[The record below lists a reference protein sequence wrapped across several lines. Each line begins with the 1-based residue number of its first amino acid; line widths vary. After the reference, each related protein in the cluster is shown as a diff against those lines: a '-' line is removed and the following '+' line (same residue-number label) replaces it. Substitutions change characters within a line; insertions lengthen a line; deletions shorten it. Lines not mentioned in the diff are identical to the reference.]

1 MTPKI
6 GQMRWIGLTGGI
18 ASGKSTVAYLLRNK
32 GIPVVDADEISR
44 HLTAQHGAGLKSIV
58 RYFGSDIVSSEG
70 DLDRKK
76 LGAMVFSDAK
86 KLSVLENILHPMV
99 QAEVLEKRKSLVS
112 EGVRFAFYD
121 VPLLFEK
128 NLQPQFDAIV
138 VVSADLE
145 TQKQRLKLRN
155 NLSDNEVLARI
166 QAQLPMSVKEKQADF
181 VINNHGSM
189 QDLENQVND
198 LIEKLETHKFSRG

>member
-1 MTPKI
+1 
-6 GQMRWIGLTGGI
+6 MRWIGLTGGI

-76 LGAMVFSDAK
+76 LGAMVFSDPK

-99 QAEVLEKRKSLVS
+99 QAEVLEKRKSLAA
-112 EGVRFAFYD
+112 EGARFAFYD

-145 TQKQRLKLRN
+145 TQRQRLKLRN
-155 NLSDNEVLARI
+155 NLSDSEVLARI
-166 QAQLPMSVKEKQADF
+166 QAQLPMAAKEKQADF

-189 QDLENQVND
+189 QDLENQVSS
-198 LIEKLETHKFSRG
+198 LIEKLETHKFNRG